1 MVNITIDF
9 KNNKIYLRRPCLIK
23 GGEYTLT
30 ANNNNRGTYVID
42 TEVKKLLL
50 KGIIA
55 LSAKPKILYGKNAY
69 VQYDYTKTEQKGFLK
84 LITDNGEIIHL
95 SIFTGKQSTPHLT
108 FYNTEGDKIHIF
120 IANLFLEDLQH
131 KKYNDFK
138 DLKSTCE
145 LFYDL
150 LKLIQNKLHFIH
162 TNDKIT
168 DYKMQL
174 SRYITFFME
183 ILQNPS
189 TTEIQDGVVYNDNAK
204 ATTMINDATFKQIIN
219 AKIIAKIT
227 AIKDFS
233 HQKASI
239 FNGLTYEIDKFIK
252 NNKLTDISNAIRAYK
267 KHKCYPITDK
277 KYQFPKY
284 DIFQNQASIDTFI
297 ADFAE
302 IKTFVKSVELA
313 KTVQLSED
321 TSLQLSEDTSLQLSE
336 DTSDKY
342 TKIVTD
348 ITSLNVIFHPN
359 TNVMLDMI
367 SNIESTYTTLSPK
380 QIKSLKKF
388 IKTCSTNSPILHKA
402 ILKVSGIDLLKTD
415 ITDLTTAGG
424 KPKKPLKPKPTLN
437 TKTKP
442 TLNTKNK
449 AKSLIKRRTNSTTL
463 KKK

>member
-239 FNGLTYEIDKFIK
+239 FNGLTYEINKFIK

-321 TSLQLSEDTSLQLSE
+321 TSLQLSEDTS
-336 DTSDKY
+336 DKY

-367 SNIESTYTTLSPK
+367 SNIESTYTTLLPK

>member
-9 KNNKIYLRRPCLIK
+9 KNNKIYLRKPLVIK

-30 ANNNNRGTYVID
+30 VNNNNRGTYVID

-55 LSAKPKILYGKNAY
+55 LSEKPKILYGKNAY
-69 VQYDYTKTEQKGFLK
+69 VQYDYNKTKQNGFLK

-108 FYNTEGDKIHIF
+108 FYNTEGDTIHIF

-189 TTEIQDGVVYNDNAK
+189 TTEIQDGVVYNGNAK

-219 AKIIAKIT
+219 AKIIAKIK

-239 FNGLTYEIDKFIK
+239 FNGLTYEINRFIN
-252 NNKLTDISNAIRAYK
+252 NNKLTDISNAIRTYK
-267 KHKCYPITDK
+267 KHKCYPITDR

-313 KTVQLSED
+313 KTV
-321 TSLQLSEDTSLQLSE
+321 QLSEDTSLQLSE

-424 KPKKPLKPKPTLN
+424 KPKKPLKTKPSPN
-437 TKTKP
+437 VKTKP
-442 TLNTKNK
+442 TPSVKTK
-449 AKSLIKRRTNSTTL
+449 AKSLTNKRTNSTTL

>member
-30 ANNNNRGTYVID
+30 VNNNNRGTYVID

-321 TSLQLSEDTSLQLSE
+321 TSLQLSEDTS
-336 DTSDKY
+336 DKY

-367 SNIESTYTTLSPK
+367 SNIESTYTTLLPK

>member
-9 KNNKIYLRRPCLIK
+9 KNNKIYLRRPRLIK

-30 ANNNNRGTYVID
+30 VNNNNRGTYVID

-138 DLKSTCE
+138 DLNSTCE

-321 TSLQLSEDTSLQLSE
+321 TSLQLSEDTS
-336 DTSDKY
+336 DKY

-367 SNIESTYTTLSPK
+367 SNIESTYTTLLPK

>member
-9 KNNKIYLRRPCLIK
+9 KNNKIYLRKPLVIK

-189 TTEIQDGVVYNDNAK
+189 TTEIQDGVVYNGNAK

-321 TSLQLSEDTSLQLSE
+321 TSLQLSEDTS
-336 DTSDKY
+336 DKY

-367 SNIESTYTTLSPK
+367 SNIESTYTTLLPK

>member
-9 KNNKIYLRRPCLIK
+9 KNNKIYLRRPLLIK

-138 DLKSTCE
+138 DLNSTCE

-189 TTEIQDGVVYNDNAK
+189 TTEIQDGVVYNGNAK

-219 AKIIAKIT
+219 AKIIAKIK

-239 FNGLTYEIDKFIK
+239 FNGLTYEINRFIN
-252 NNKLTDISNAIRAYK
+252 NNKLTDISNAIRTYK
-267 KHKCYPITDK
+267 KHKCYPITDR

-313 KTVQLSED
+313 KTV
-321 TSLQLSEDTSLQLSE
+321 QLSEDTSLQLSE

-424 KPKKPLKPKPTLN
+424 KPKKPLK
-437 TKTKP
+437 TKP
-442 TLNTKNK
+442 TPNAKTKATPSGKTK
-449 AKSLIKRRTNSTTL
+449 AKSLTNKRTNSTTL

>member
-9 KNNKIYLRRPCLIK
+9 KNNKIYLRRPRLIK

-42 TEVKKLLL
+42 NEVKNLLL

-55 LSAKPKILYGKNAY
+55 LSTKPKILYGKNAY

-108 FYNTEGDKIHIF
+108 FYNTGGVKIHIF

-138 DLKSTCE
+138 DLNSTCE

-189 TTEIQDGVVYNDNAK
+189 TTEIQDGVVYNVNAK
-204 ATTMINDATFKQIIN
+204 ATRMIDDATFKQIIN
-219 AKIIAKIT
+219 KEIIAKIK

-233 HQKASI
+233 DQKASI
-239 FNGLTYEIDKFIK
+239 FNGLTYEINTFIK
-252 NNKLTDISNAIRAYK
+252 NNKLTDISNAISAYK

-277 KYQFPKY
+277 NYQFPKY

-297 ADFAE
+297 TEFEE
-302 IKTFVKSVELA
+302 IKKLVKSVELA
-313 KTVQLSED
+313 KTEQISEDTTLQISED
-321 TSLQLSEDTSLQLSE
+321 TST
-336 DTSDKY
+336 KY
-342 TKIVTD
+342 NKIVAD

-367 SNIESTYTTLSPK
+367 SNIESTHKTLSPK

-388 IKTCSTNSPILHKA
+388 IKTCSTNSPILHEA
-402 ILKVSGIDLLKTD
+402 ILKVSGKDLLKTG
-415 ITDLTTAGG
+415 ITESRTDLTTAGG

-442 TLNTKNK
+442 TPNVKTK
-449 AKSLIKRRTNSTTL
+449 AKSLIKRRTNSTTP

>member
-9 KNNKIYLRRPCLIK
+9 KNNKIYLRRPSLIK

-42 TEVKKLLL
+42 TEVKKLLRE
-50 KGIIA
+50 GIIA

-69 VQYDYTKTEQKGFLK
+69 VQYDYNKTKQNGFLK

-108 FYNTEGDKIHIF
+108 FYNTEGDTIHIF

-189 TTEIQDGVVYNDNAK
+189 TTEIQDGVVYNGNAK

-219 AKIIAKIT
+219 AKIIAKIK

-239 FNGLTYEIDKFIK
+239 FNGLTYEINRFIN
-252 NNKLTDISNAIRAYK
+252 NNKLTDISNAIRTYK
-267 KHKCYPITDK
+267 KHKCYPITDR

-313 KTVQLSED
+313 KTV
-321 TSLQLSEDTSLQLSE
+321 QLSEDTSLQLSE

-424 KPKKPLKPKPTLN
+424 KPKKPLK
-437 TKTKP
+437 TKP
-442 TLNTKNK
+442 TPNAKTKATPSGKTK
-449 AKSLIKRRTNSTTL
+449 AKSLTNKRTNSTTL

>member
-9 KNNKIYLRRPCLIK
+9 KNNKIYLRRPSLIK

-42 TEVKKLLL
+42 TEVKKLLRE
-50 KGIIA
+50 GIIA

-69 VQYDYTKTEQKGFLK
+69 VQYDYNKTKQNGFLK

-108 FYNTEGDKIHIF
+108 FYNTEGDTIHIF

-189 TTEIQDGVVYNDNAK
+189 TTEIQDGVVYNGNAK

-219 AKIIAKIT
+219 AKIIAKIK

-239 FNGLTYEIDKFIK
+239 FNGLTYEINRFIN
-252 NNKLTDISNAIRAYK
+252 NNKLTDISNAIRTYK
-267 KHKCYPITDK
+267 KHKCYPITDR

-313 KTVQLSED
+313 KTV
-321 TSLQLSEDTSLQLSE
+321 QLSEDTSLQLSE

-424 KPKKPLKPKPTLN
+424 KPKKPLKPKPSPN
-437 TKTKP
+437 VKTKP
-442 TLNTKNK
+442 TPSVKTK
-449 AKSLIKRRTNSTTL
+449 AKSLTNKRTNSTTL

>member
-9 KNNKIYLRRPCLIK
+9 KNNKVYLRRPYIK

-30 ANNNNRGTYVID
+30 VNNNNRGTYVID
-42 TEVKKLLL
+42 DEVTALLR

-55 LSAKPKILYGKNAY
+55 LSTQPKILYGKNAY

-108 FYNTEGDKIHIF
+108 FYNTKGVKIHIF
-120 IANLFLEDLQH
+120 IANLFLKDLED

-138 DLKSTCE
+138 DLNSTCE

-150 LKLIQNKLHFIH
+150 LKLIQDKLHFIH

-189 TTEIQDGVVYNDNAK
+189 TTEIQDGVVYNVNAK
-204 ATTMINDATFKQIIN
+204 ATTMIDDATFKQIIN
-219 AKIIAKIT
+219 KEIIAKIK
-227 AIKDFS
+227 AIKKFS
-233 HQKASI
+233 DQKASI
-239 FNGLTYEIDKFIK
+239 FNGLTYEINTFIED
-252 NNKLTDISNAIRAYK
+252 NKLTDISNAIRSYI

-277 KYQFPKY
+277 NYQFPKY
-284 DIFQNQASIDTFI
+284 DIFQNQASIDAFI
-297 ADFAE
+297 TEFEE

-313 KTVQLSED
+313 KTEQISED
-321 TSLQLSEDTSLQLSE
+321 TSLQISEDTS
-336 DTSDKY
+336 TKY
-342 TKIVTD
+342 NKIVAD
-348 ITSLNVIFHPN
+348 ITSLNVIFHPS

-367 SNIESTYTTLSPK
+367 SNIESTHKTLLPK

-402 ILKVSGIDLLKTD
+402 ILKVSGIDLLKTESR
-415 ITDLTTAGG
+415 TDLTTAGG
-424 KPKKPLKPKPTLN
+424 KPKKPLKPKASLSA
-437 TKTKP
+437 KTKP
-442 TLNTKNK
+442 TLNVKTK
-449 AKSLIKRRTNSTTL
+449 AKSLIKRKTNSTTP

>member
-219 AKIIAKIT
+219 AKIIAKIK

-239 FNGLTYEIDKFIK
+239 FNGLTYEINKFIK

-321 TSLQLSEDTSLQLSE
+321 TSLQLSEDTS
-336 DTSDKY
+336 DKY

-367 SNIESTYTTLSPK
+367 SNIESTYTTLLPK

>member
-321 TSLQLSEDTSLQLSE
+321 TSLQLSEDTS
-336 DTSDKY
+336 DKY